1 MHRDAFMSRGANW
14 MYQLELLV
22 THTSRPALIK
32 QLLDL
37 QDEGD
42 RVVRELIRTVE
53 RNLGVDRPPPKA
65 SMVSLDLPES
75 TFLRTGLDR
84 YHASVLL
91 ALFETG
97 PATGPQ
103 GDSYI
108 EHLVQVYEIYLQL
121 MQSHDGVP
129 HISFERYVS
138 VVRGQEHLT
147 FTNCNNCGS
156 THVRR
161 KVDSTDSVREC
172 PFCLLHKNQKYLGQ
186 DMVTKHVQHTRAAA
200 GRQQQAKNLM
210 NGLNT
215 ADTARFVQTQVG
227 KTAEKSL
234 HAISAVLDHSAL
246 EDPHSANAD
255 CWNSEARDTRR
266 RGT

>member
-1 MHRDAFMSRGANW
+1 MHRDAFMSRGAHW

-121 MQSHDGVP
+121 MQSHDSAP

-172 PFCLLHKNQKYLGQ
+172 PFCLLHKNEKYLGQ

-200 GRQQQAKNLM
+200 GRQGNANFLR

-215 ADTARFVQTQVG
+215 ADTARFDPAGASQA
-227 KTAEKSL
+227 AEKSL
-234 HAISAVLDHSAL
+234 HAIPAVHHHGVF
-246 EDPHSANAD
+246 EDQHSANTGS
-255 CWNSEARDTRR
+255 WRSEASDSRR
-266 RGT
+266 RRT